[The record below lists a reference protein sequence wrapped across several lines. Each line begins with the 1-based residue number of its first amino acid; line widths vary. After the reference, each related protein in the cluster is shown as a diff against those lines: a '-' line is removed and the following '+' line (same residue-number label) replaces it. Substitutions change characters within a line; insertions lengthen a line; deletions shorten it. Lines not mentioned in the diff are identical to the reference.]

1 VAVSGARLPFS
12 GMSRA
17 PALVARSKAMRTVLD
32 EARRYALAEANV
44 LLIGETGVGKDA
56 LARLMHQAGPRRKEP
71 FLVVDCAGLPASL
84 VEAELFGH
92 ERGAFTDATVA
103 RAGRFEAAGRG
114 TVYLDAVSAL
124 SPDAQGAILRVVE
137 EKRVTRLGAAAATD
151 VRARII
157 SSAEATIEDAV
168 REGTFR
174 TDLFHRLGVL
184 PLVIPPL
191 RERPEDIVPMAR
203 SFLAALARDHGRATP
218 VLTPDAEDA
227 LLRYHWPGN
236 SRELRHTLERM
247 IVAGIGERI
256 TAADLPLAVL
266 EGDDAYLAPA
276 GKKRPTLEEV
286 ERRYIEL
293 VLRDARGNQTRAAA
307 ILGISRKA
315 LWEKRKRYG
324 IE

>member
-1 VAVSGARLPFS
+1 
-12 GMSRA
+12 MSS
-17 PALVARSKAMRTVLD
+17 ALVARSKVMRIVLN
-32 EARRYALAEANV
+32 EARRYAAADANV
-44 LLIGETGVGKDA
+44 LLSGETGVGKDA
-56 LARLMHQAGPRRKEP
+56 VARLMHLAGPRRKEP
-71 FLVVDCAGLPASL
+71 FLVIDCPGLPSTL

-114 TVYLDAVSAL
+114 TIYLDAVSGL

-137 EKRVTRLGAAAATD
+137 EKRVTRLGGSASTE

-157 SSAEATIEDAV
+157 ASADAGIENAV

-174 TDLFHRLGVL
+174 TDLFHRLSVL

-191 RERPEDIVPMAR
+191 RERPEDILPMAR
-203 SFLAALARDHGRATP
+203 AFVSAIATEHQQPTPALTA
-218 VLTPDAEDA
+218 DAEDV

-236 SRELRHTLERM
+236 VRELRHTLERV
-247 IVAGIGERI
+247 ILGGIAERI
-256 TAADLPLAVL
+256 SAADLPVHIL
-266 EGDDAYLAPA
+266 EGEEAYLAPA
-276 GKKRPTLEEV
+276 GKKRPTLDEV

-293 VLRDARGNQTRAAA
+293 VLRDVKGNQTAAA
-307 ILGISRKA
+307 RILGISRKA

-324 IE
+324 IS

>member
-1 VAVSGARLPFS
+1 
-12 GMSRA
+12 MNRA
-17 PALVARSKAMRTVLD
+17 PALVARSRAMRTVLG
-32 EARRYALAEANV
+32 EARRYALADANV
-44 LLIGETGVGKDA
+44 LISGETGVGKDA
-56 LARLMHQAGPRRKEP
+56 LARLMHHAGPRRKEP
-71 FLVVDCAGLPASL
+71 FLVVDCAGLPGTL

-137 EKRVTRLGAAAATD
+137 EKRVTRLGGAAAVD

-157 SSAEATIEDAV
+157 SSADANIEAAV

-174 TDLFHRLGVL
+174 TDLFHRLSVL

-191 RERPEDIVPMAR
+191 RERPEDILPMAR
-203 SFLAALARDHGRATP
+203 AFLAAIARGHGRPAP
-218 VLTPDAEDA
+218 DLTPEAEDV

-236 SRELRHTLERM
+236 GRELRHALERV
-247 IVAGIGERI
+247 IVSGVGDRI
-256 TAADLPLAVL
+256 TPADLPLTLL
-266 EGDDAYLAPA
+266 EANDAYLAPG
-276 GKKRPTLEEV
+276 GKRRPTLEEV

-293 VLRDARGNQTRAAA
+293 VLRDAKGNQTKAAA
-307 ILGISRKA
+307 VLGISRKA

-324 IE
+324 IS

>member
-1 VAVSGARLPFS
+1 
-12 GMSRA
+12 MSRA
-17 PALVARSKAMRTVLD
+17 PALVARSKAMRTALN
-32 EARRYALAEANV
+32 EARRYALADANV

-56 LARLMHQAGPRRKEP
+56 LARLMHHAGPRRKDP
-71 FLVVDCAGLPASL
+71 FLVVDCAGLPETL

-114 TVYLDAVSAL
+114 TVYLDAVTAL

-137 EKRVTRLGAAAATD
+137 EKRVTRLGAAAASE

-157 SSAEATIEDAV
+157 SSADATIDAAV

-174 TDLFHRLGVL
+174 TDLFHRLSVL
-184 PLVIPPL
+184 PLVIAPL
-191 RERPEDIVPMAR
+191 RDRPEDILPMAR
-203 SFLAALARDHGRATP
+203 AFLVALAKDHGRAAP
-218 VLTPDAEDA
+218 ALTADAEDV
-227 LLRYHWPGN
+227 LMRYHWPGN
-236 SRELRHTLERM
+236 GRELRHTLERVL
-247 IVAGIGERI
+247 VASVGERI
-256 TAADLPLAVL
+256 TPGDLPLTVL
-266 EGDDAYLAPA
+266 EGDQAYFAST
-276 GKKRPTLEEV
+276 GRKRPTLEDV

-293 VLRDARGNQTRAAA
+293 VLRDAKGNQTKAAGV
-307 ILGISRKA
+307 LGISRKA

>member
-1 VAVSGARLPFS
+1 MWAAEGFPSMTRP
-12 GMSRA
+12 
-17 PALVARSKAMRTVLD
+17 PALVARSKAMRTVLN
-32 EARRYALAEANV
+32 EARRYALADANV
-44 LLIGETGVGKDA
+44 LIIGETGVGKDA
-56 LARLMHQAGPRRKEP
+56 VAHLMHQAGPRRKEP

-114 TVYLDAVSAL
+114 TVYLDAVTAL
-124 SPDAQGAILRVVE
+124 SPDAQGAMLRVVE
-137 EKRVTRLGAAAATD
+137 EKRVTRLGAAGATD

-157 SSAEATIEDAV
+157 SSADATIEGAV

-174 TDLFHRLGVL
+174 TDLFHRLSVL
-184 PLVIPPL
+184 PLVIVPL
-191 RERPEDIVPMAR
+191 RERPEDILPMAR
-203 SFLAALARDHGRATP
+203 SFLAAIARDHGRAAP
-218 VLTPDAEDA
+218 AFAPDAEDL
-227 LLRYHWPGN
+227 LLRYRWPGN
-236 SRELRHTLERM
+236 VRELRHVLERV
-247 IVAGIGERI
+247 IVGGIGERV
-256 TAADLPLAVL
+256 TASDLPLTML
-266 EGDDAYLAPA
+266 EGDQAYAAPA

-293 VLRDARGNQTRAAA
+293 VLRDAKGNQTKAAA

-324 IE
+324 LE

>member
-1 VAVSGARLPFS
+1 
-12 GMSRA
+12 MSRA
-17 PALVARSKAMRTVLD
+17 PALVARSKPMRTLLN

-56 LARLMHQAGPRRKEP
+56 LARLMHQAGPRRREP
-71 FLVVDCAGLPASL
+71 FLVVDCAGLPATL

-114 TVYLDAVSAL
+114 TVYLDAVTAL

-137 EKRVTRLGAAAATD
+137 EKRVTRLGASAASD
-151 VRARII
+151 VKARII
-157 SSAEATIEDAV
+157 SSADASIEAAV
-168 REGTFR
+168 RDGTFR
-174 TDLFHRLGVL
+174 TDLFHRLSVL

-191 RERPEDIVPMAR
+191 RERPEDILPMSRA
-203 SFLAALARDHGRATP
+203 FLASLAKDHGRATP
-218 VLTPDAEDA
+218 ALTPDAEDA

-236 SRELRHTLERM
+236 GRELRHTLERV
-247 IVAGIGERI
+247 IVGGIGDHI
-256 TAADLPLAVL
+256 SAADLPLAIV
-266 EGDDAYLAPA
+266 EGDAAYLAPS
-276 GKKRPTLEEV
+276 GRKRPTLEEV

-293 VLRDARGNQTRAAA
+293 VLRDAKGNQTKAAA
-307 ILGISRKA
+307 VLGISRKA

-324 IE
+324 LE